1 MEYHVGELQ
10 NNPALQPQ
18 STLLKTLI
26 KTATIITAFQNMWM
40 CESIVLIFEIL
51 IVHKSSLWSYHVKSR
66 HMSNKTKR

>member
-10 NNPALQPQ
+10 NNPVLQPQ
-18 STLLKTLI
+18 STLLKTFI
-26 KTATIITAFQNMWM
+26 KTATMAFQNMWM

-51 IVHKSSLWSYHVKSR
+51 IVHKSSYHVKSR